1 MNIWGFFIFECHETC
16 QIMKLFGK
24 NVLSLHHGA
33 LPRSSGFAEPE
44 KIGGTMARFN
54 TGPYEIASEPS
65 RFIGP

>member
-1 MNIWGFFIFECHETC
+1 
-16 QIMKLFGK
+16 MKLFGK
-24 NVLSLHHGA
+24 NVLSLHHRA